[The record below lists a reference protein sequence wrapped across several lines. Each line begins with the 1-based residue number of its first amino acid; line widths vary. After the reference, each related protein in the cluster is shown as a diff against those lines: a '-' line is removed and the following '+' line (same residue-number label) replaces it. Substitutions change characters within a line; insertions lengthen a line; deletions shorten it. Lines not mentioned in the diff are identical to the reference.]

1 MIIKD
6 QSVYAL
12 GAELESAIH
21 VKTGEVIDI
30 ITKDCF
36 DNQVTSE
43 DYKMDCFDWNHVNPA
58 TGPLYIEGV
67 HAGDVL
73 KVEIL
78 DIILDDYGTMCAM
91 PQEGVLGSDVC
102 ETTFKKVKVEDGYCW
117 FNDLKLPLRP
127 MIGVIGVAP
136 KGEPIATG
144 TPSSHGGNM
153 DNVKI
158 TTGTILYL
166 PVFHEGAYFAC
177 GDVHA
182 AMGDGEVMG
191 TGVEIAAQIRL
202 RFDVIKNVSIE
213 HPRMEN
219 DSMIYTIASDEDMEK
234 AVYMATKEMCSVL
247 QKHLGYTLNDAGMLM
262 SLCGN
267 LEICQVVD
275 PKRTVRMGIPKTVCK
290 YVL

>member
-1 MIIKD
+1 MLIKN

-12 GAELESAIH
+12 GAELESAIR
-21 VKTGEVIDI
+21 VKTGEVIEI
-30 ITKDCF
+30 LTKDCF

-43 DYKMDCFDWNHVNPA
+43 DYEMHCFDWNHVNPA

-78 DIILDDYGTMCAM
+78 GIDLDEYGTMCAM
-91 PQEGVLGSDVC
+91 SEEGVLGNDVK
-102 ETTFKKVKVEDGYCW
+102 ETTFKKVKIEDGFCC
-117 FNDLKLPLRP
+117 FNNLKLPLRP

-136 KGEPIATG
+136 KDEPIATG

-158 TTGTILYL
+158 TTGTVLYL
-166 PVFHEGAYFAC
+166 PVFHDGAYFAC

-191 TGVEIAAQIRL
+191 TGVEIGAKITL
-202 RFDVIKNVSIE
+202 RFDVIKNVSID

-219 DSMIYTIASDEDMEK
+219 DTMIYTIASDEDMEK
-234 AVYMATKEMCSVL
+234 AVYMATKDMCSVL

-262 SLCGN
+262 SLCGD

-275 PKRTVRMGIPKTVCK
+275 PKRTVRMGIPKTVCNR
-290 YVL
+290 VL

>member
-1 MIIKD
+1 MIIKN

-12 GAELESAIH
+12 GEDLESAIH
-21 VKTGEVIDI
+21 VPLGKTIEIY
-30 ITKDCF
+30 TKDCF

-43 DYKMDCFDWNHVNPA
+43 DYEMHCFDWNHVNPA

-67 HAGDVL
+67 QAGDVL
-73 KVEIL
+73 KIEIIDIDL
-78 DIILDDYGTMCAM
+78 DEYGTMCAM
-91 PQEGVLGSDVC
+91 PEEGVLGKDVE
-102 ETTFKKVKVEDGYCW
+102 ETSFKKVKVEKDFCF

-136 KGEPIATG
+136 KGEPVATG

-158 TTGTILYL
+158 TTGTVLYL
-166 PVFHEGAYFAC
+166 PVFRDGAYFAC

-191 TGVEIAAQIRL
+191 TGVEIGAKITL

-219 DSMIYTIASDEDMEK
+219 DTMIYTIASDEDMEK
-234 AVYMATKEMCSVL
+234 AIYMATKDMCSVL

-275 PKRTVRMGIPKTVCK
+275 PKRTVRMGIPKTVCDK
-290 YVL
+290 IL